1 MAIDMSTVK
10 QIMYNNKE
18 VTKIEDGLGNILW
31 QKQAPEPFDPTI
43 LYYINGTSAYKV
55 DMTNKTITQYTTVGG
70 NSNIVGSRIAEYNG
84 KLYATAGTTSG
95 SDNYLVDIDDDN
107 QTITYTLSDVTNINA
122 NGSFKIGN
130 TNYAG
135 DSSTGVSTHV
145 YPFNS
150 STAKWTF
157 SGNNRIYANGVM
169 KFNDRYFTKRYNNY
183 FAEYDPNTDS
193 WSNNSMSMPVNG
205 AAAYQ
210 FWVWNGYL
218 FYSQGANQYYLN
230 NATGTSWF
238 QITSTLKNRDFNG
251 ARTFT
256 DGTNAYMLGGTSTDN
271 IIYKRR
277 SLAGEGHV
285 LWDEY
290 WTIPYTWRG
299 DYFINKHGTAQLA
312 QNARPKIE

>member
-18 VTKIEDGLGNILW
+18 VTKIEDSLGNILW
-31 QKQAPEPFDPTI
+31 QKQAPEPFDPAI

-84 KLYATAGTTSG
+84 KLYATAGTALNSP
-95 SDNYLVDIDDDN
+95 NYLVDIDDEN
-107 QTITYTLSDVTNINA
+107 QTITYTLSDVININA

-135 DSSTGVSTHV
+135 ESSTGVSPNV

-157 SGNNRIYANGVM
+157 SGNNRIYANGVI
-169 KFNDRYFTKRYNNY
+169 KFNNRYITKRYNNY
-183 FAEYDPNTDS
+183 FAEYDPSTDS
-193 WSNNSMSMPVNG
+193 WFNNSMNMPVSS
-205 AAAYQ
+205 ATAYQ
-210 FWVWNGYL
+210 FWVWNGVLY
-218 FYSQGANQYYLN
+218 YSSGSTQYYLN
-230 NATGTSWF
+230 NTTGTSWF
-238 QITSTLKNRDFNG
+238 QATTVPIQFNG

-256 DGTNAYMLGGTSTDN
+256 DGTSAYMLGGTSTGST
-271 IIYKRR
+271 IYKKRYDY
-277 SLAGEGHV
+277 ENIY
-285 LWDEY
+285 WDEY
-290 WTIPYTWRG
+290 WTLPSSYSWRG